1 MTKIALLTDTSCDL
15 PLEVRKEH
23 NVFLASMKIHF
34 GEEEYTDQVTI
45 THEEFYRK
53 MAENPEIMPRTTQP
67 QTKDFLKLY
76 QQLHREGYDT
86 VFSLHISSKM
96 SGTIQ
101 AAEVAVEMMQEKDL
115 EILTVDTGQVG
126 PPLGLFVYMV
136 AERIKRGE
144 NKEEIKSFIGKLV
157 RQKDLIFV
165 AFTVNTMDYLVKNGR
180 VGRAKGFA
188 AGLLNIKPILT
199 VEEGEIT
206 PYDKARGTKALQ
218 EKMSAIILEKMEK
231 CKKPL
236 LYVAWGD
243 DAMKELA
250 GKVRENIAA
259 EYGRPFQLFQGN
271 VAPTIG
277 CHTGPELFA
286 LAVTDLALIEED

>member
-1 MTKIALLTDTSCDL
+1 MPKIAIVTDTSCDL
-15 PLEVRKEH
+15 PAEVRREH
-23 NVFLASMKIHF
+23 KIFLASMKIHF

-45 THEEFYRK
+45 THEDFYRK
-53 MAENPEIMPRTTQP
+53 MAENPEIIPRTTQP
-67 QTKDFLKLY
+67 QANDFLQLY
-76 QQLHREGYDT
+76 QRLHDEGYDT
-86 VFSLHISSKM
+86 VLSLHISSKM

-101 AAEVAVEMMQEKDL
+101 AAEVAAGMMKEKDL

-136 AERIKRGE
+136 AERLKRGE
-144 NKEEIKSFIGKLV
+144 GKEEIKNFIEKLV
-157 RQKDLIFV
+157 RRKDLIFV
-165 AFTVNTMDYLVKNGR
+165 AFTVNTMEYLVKNGR

-188 AGLLNIKPILT
+188 AGLLNIKPVLT
-199 VEEGEIT
+199 IDEGEIT

-218 EKMSAIILEKMEK
+218 EKMGAIILEKMEK

-243 DAMKELA
+243 DRMKEIA
-250 GKVRENIAA
+250 GKVRERVAA

-286 LAVTDLALIEED
+286 LAVTDLALIEPA

>member
-1 MTKIALLTDTSCDL
+1 MSKIALLTDTSCDL
-15 PLEVRKEH
+15 PPEIRKEH
-23 NVFLASMKIHF
+23 NVFLASMKVHF

-45 THEEFYRK
+45 THQQFYRK
-53 MAENPEIMPRTTQP
+53 MAENPEIIPRTTQP
-67 QTKDFLKLY
+67 QAKDFLELY
-76 QQLHREGYDT
+76 QHLQEEGYST
-86 VFSLHISSKM
+86 VFSLHISRKM

-101 AAEVAVEMMQEKDL
+101 AAEIAAGMMKEK
-115 EILTVDTGQVG
+115 EIEIIPVDTGQVG
-126 PPLGLFVYMV
+126 PPLGLFVYLV

-144 NKEEIKSFIGKLV
+144 STEEIKNFIEKLV
-157 RQKDLIFV
+157 RHKDLIFV
-165 AFTVNTMDYLVKNGR
+165 AFTVNTMEYLVKNGR

-199 VEEGEIT
+199 LEEGEIT
-206 PYDKARGTKALQ
+206 LYDKARGTKALL
-218 EKMSAIILEKMEK
+218 EKMGGIILEKMEK

-243 DAMKELA
+243 DSMKEIA
-250 GKVRENIAA
+250 GKVRENIEA
-259 EYGRPFQLFQGN
+259 ECGRPFQLFQGN

-286 LAVTDLALIEED
+286 LAVTDLALNEPE